1 MGNNGDA
8 KNILSVSINLG
19 DSEGTIEKLLRKQ
32 SEPQLIRI
40 SCWDSG
46 HTLSHP
52 LVLTE
57 KELAALL
64 QKAIRAGVLSP
75 NFMKSLQSEF
85 EI

>member
-1 MGNNGDA
+1 MGSNGDA
-8 KNILSVSINLG
+8 KNILSVAINLG
-19 DSEGTIEKLLRKQ
+19 DSEGTIERLLRKET
-32 SEPQLIRI
+32 EPLLIRVT
-40 SCWDSG
+40 CWDAG
-46 HTLSHP
+46 HTIFHP

-75 NFMKSLQSEF
+75 DFMKSLQSEF

>member
-19 DSEGTIEKLLRKQ
+19 DSKGTIEKLLRKET
-32 SEPQLIRI
+32 EPLSIRI
-40 SCWDSG
+40 ACWDAG
-46 HTLSHP
+46 HTIFRP

-57 KELAALL
+57 KELVVLL

-75 NFMKSLQSEF
+75 DFMKSLQSEF

>member
-8 KNILSVSINLG
+8 KNILSVSIDLG
-19 DSEGTIEKLLRKQ
+19 DSEGTIEKLLRKET
-32 SEPQLIRI
+32 EPALVRI
-40 SCWDSG
+40 SCWDQG

-57 KELAALL
+57 KELVTLL

-75 NFMKSLQSEF
+75 NFLKNLYAEF